1 MKTMITKIDGRRL
14 VLFVYMTHGIV
25 KAVKLQKLLH
35 GYFHS
40 EKSDAGL
47 LETPEVSLLF
57 GYYYTSSNF

>member
-1 MKTMITKIDGRRL
+1 MGL
-14 VLFVYMTHGIV
+14 V

-47 LETPEVSLLF
+47 LETPEVSLLLLVIIIAAIF
-57 GYYYTSSNF
+57 E

>member
-1 MKTMITKIDGRRL
+1 MGVDWFCLFIWHM
-14 VLFVYMTHGIV
+14 VLV

-47 LETPEVSLLF
+47 LETPEVSLLLLVIIIAAIF
-57 GYYYTSSNF
+57 E